1 MLLMNFARILK
12 KYLEEWKRQV
22 KETKY
27 DDNTPGALSGVR
39 VLELGQL
46 IAGPFCGQL
55 LADLGAEV
63 IKIELPG
70 RGDPMREWGRGEPL
84 WWPIVARNKKCIT
97 LDVRTEKGRSIIQEL
112 VERSDIVLE
121 NFRPGTMEKWGLGYA
136 DLVKSNKAV
145 IMVRVSGYGQNGPY
159 ASRAGYGGIGE
170 AMGGLRYIVGD
181 PSTPPSRVGISI
193 GDSLAAMF
201 ATIGA
206 LSALQFRERT
216 GQGQVVDSAIYEA
229 VLGVMESTVP
239 EYSQAG
245 AIRERTGAILE
256 KIAPSNVYPTADNE
270 MIVMG
275 ANQDTVF
282 ARLCDAMQQPALAKD
297 EKFSTHIA
305 RGDNQGSLDEL
316 ICAWSVNYKTDELLA
331 LLEKHAIPAGR
342 IYRAPEMLNDDHFIA
357 RETIVDAAHPK
368 YDNLKMQN
376 VFPRLSATPGKIK
389 WLGPDIGQHNGEIY
403 QGLLGYDQADLD
415 RLAEDKII

>member
-1 MLLMNFARILK
+1 MNNNRHH
-12 KYLEEWKRQV
+12 
-22 KETKY
+22 T
-27 DDNTPGALSGVR
+27 TTGALEGVR

-70 RGDPMREWGRGEPL
+70 RGDPMREWGKGEPV
-84 WWPIVARNKKCIT
+84 WWPVIARNKKCIT
-97 LDVRTEKGRSIIQEL
+97 LDVRKEQGKAVISEL
-112 VERSDIVLE
+112 VGKADIVLE

-136 DLVKSNKAV
+136 DLAALNKGI
-145 IMVRVSGYGQNGPY
+145 IMVRVSGYGQYGPY
-159 ASRAGYGGIGE
+159 SERAGYGGIGE

-206 LSALQFRERT
+206 LSALQSRNRT
-216 GQGQVVDSAIYEA
+216 GAGQVVDSAIFEA
-229 VLGVMESTVP
+229 VLGVMESTVS
-239 EYSQAG
+239 EYDQLG

-256 KIAPSNVYPTADNE
+256 KIAPSNVYPTADGD
-270 MIVMG
+270 MIIMG

-282 ARLCDAMQQPALAKD
+282 ARLCNAMQQPEMATD
-297 EKFSTHIA
+297 ERFSGHVA
-305 RGDNQGSLDEL
+305 RGENQAELDGIISTWTRQL
-316 ICAWSVNYKTDELLA
+316 GAGELLA
-331 LLEKHAIPAGR
+331 LLEQHAVPAGR
-342 IYRAPEMLNDDHFIA
+342 IYRAPEMLADEHFIA
-357 RETIVDAAHPK
+357 RETIVDVEHPE

-376 VFPRLSATPGKIK
+376 VFPRLSATPGRIK
-389 WLGPDIGQHNGEIY
+389 WTGPGLGQHNKDIY
-403 QGLLGYDQADLD
+403 QGLLGYDAADLE
-415 RLAEDKII
+415 RLEQDGII

>member
-22 KETKY
+22 KKTKY

-239 EYSQAG
+239 EYTQTG

-282 ARLCDAMQQPALAKD
+282 ARLCGAMQQPALAED

-342 IYRAPEMLNDDHFIA
+342 IYRAPEMLNDEHFIA
-357 RETIVDAAHPK
+357 RETIVDTAHPK

-389 WLGPDIGQHNGEIY
+389 WLGPDIGQHNEEIY